1 MAGIEV
7 IREIRSSEMNNY
19 IPIIVITSHSMIE
32 DRKKLISAGCR
43 GYIKKQ
49 VDLFSVMKQIEEIIG
64 WKL

>member
-19 IPIIVITSHSMIE
+19 IPIIVLTSHALIV

-43 GYIKKQ
+43 GYIEKQ
-49 VDLFSVMKQIEEIIG
+49 VDPFSVIKQIEEIIG
-64 WKL
+64 KKL